1 MAYTIGIT
9 CAWKEKNSCHKLHD
23 EYVCAVK
30 AAGGVPFLLPGL
42 DSFELIAVYYNQLD
56 GFIFSGGSDVDPA
69 FFGEE
74 PQQDLREI
82 TPRRDAFE
90 LALAKLVLEGDKP
103 ALGICRGMQV
113 LNIAA
118 GGDVYQ
124 DLQDV
129 TKQKHLQQAPRWY
142 PSHTVQVEQNSN
154 LFRLGQQE
162 SFKVNSFHH
171 QAIRRVG
178 KGLKAVAWSKDGL
191 VEAIESIS
199 EEGTICAKARIMAV
213 QWHPECNCL
222 QEKLSFSLFENLV
235 DYLIHKRG

>member
-1 MAYTIGIT
+1 MTCTIGIT
-9 CAWKEKNSCHKLHD
+9 CAWEEKNSCHKLHD
-23 EYVCAVK
+23 EYVYAVK
-30 AAGGVPFLLPGL
+30 EAGGVPFLLPGL
-42 DSFELIAVYYNQLD
+42 DFFELIAVYYNQLD

-74 PQQDLREI
+74 PQQGLREI
-82 TPRRDAFE
+82 TPRRDALE

-129 TKQKHLQQAPRWY
+129 TKQKHIQQAPRRY
-142 PSHTVQVEQNSN
+142 PFHTVQVQQDSN
-154 LFRLGQQE
+154 LFRLVQQE

-171 QAIRRVG
+171 QAIRQVG
-178 KGLKAVAWSKDGL
+178 KGLKAVGWSKDGL
-191 VEAIESIS
+191 VEAIESS
-199 EEGTICAKARIMAV
+199 DARIMAV
-213 QWHPECNCL
+213 QWHPECNWWRD
-222 QEKLSFSLFENLV
+222 KLSFSLFENLV
-235 DYLIHKRG
+235 DYIIQKRG